1 MQIINFMRQRS
12 FMTDEQIT
20 ARIEQEFKEKTFGL
34 QMELIQLA
42 INEKGMATLY
52 GHNHSI

>member
-20 ARIEQEFKEKTFGL
+20 ARIEQEFQK
-34 QMELIQLA
+34 ELIQLA

-52 GHNHSI
+52 GHNDSI

>member
-1 MQIINFMRQRS
+1 MRQRS

-20 ARIEQEFKEKTFGL
+20 ARIEQEF

-42 INEKGMATLY
+42 INEKAWLLYTATTIAFNY
-52 GHNHSI
+52 ATNFTS